1 MEINVNGSGNNS
13 SVKVFI
19 IRILIAVVVGFCA
32 LAGSLGGYILKTF
45 LPMYIEEMDIKKRE
59 LQPITA
65 TVLSVDREIKKDSVI
80 GYMKLSYEYNGKD
93 YVYDMK
99 YYEEGSF
106 HYSTNEDSNER
117 RKRDDNDMRS
127 KEHWEELQAMVGKE
141 QEVFVD
147 KNEPDKVFLPI
158 SEEFLKILKI
168 IVSIGFALVAV
179 VAVIIIFVIILG
191 KKIIGK
197 FWQKRETTD
206 SFIS

>member
-32 LAGSLGGYILKTF
+32 LAGSLGGYILKIF

-106 HYSTNEDSNER
+106 HYSTNEDINER

>member
-179 VAVIIIFVIILG
+179 VALIIVFVIILG